1 MAEPP
6 RPAYAGNM
14 RRLVY
19 YFLQGLIFLVPIVI
33 TLWAVGS
40 AFLAIDRW
48 IGRLIKVPVF
58 GLGFAVMLVG
68 VTVFGFLASNFLT
81 RRLLQYFEQLLD
93 RLPLLK
99 LLHTSIKDLMSAF
112 VGEKRRFNKPVLVD
126 VAGDGRLRA
135 VGFVTHDSMERFGRP
150 DDVAVYFP
158 QSYNFAG
165 QVVIVPRAA
174 VTALAIDASDAMAFI
189 VSGGVTGK

>member
-1 MAEPP
+1 
-6 RPAYAGNM
+6 M
-14 RRLVY
+14 RRLVN
-19 YFLQGLIFLVPIVI
+19 YFLQGLIFLVPIVL

-40 AFLAIDRW
+40 SFLAIDRW
-48 IGRLIKVPVF
+48 IGRLIGYPIF

-81 RRLLQYFEQLLD
+81 RRLLQFFEQLLD
-93 RLPLLK
+93 GLPLLK

-126 VAGDGRLRA
+126 MGADGRLKV
-135 VGFVTHDSMERFGRP
+135 VGFVTRDSMERFGRP

-165 QVVIVPRAA
+165 QVVIVPRTA
-174 VTALAIDASDAMAFI
+174 VTAIAVDASEAMAFI